1 MEEQRNLC
9 YKEGLGQH
17 LKNKGE
23 FFNPR
28 ISISLLLAST
38 YIASLKDQKVLY
50 FQFLFCFPVCII
62 VSLLQLGNPSSSC
75 YSVIKQEIHQIIL
88 SHFEEHSDLDNEV
101 KEEKDEGQ
109 DDEMFMGLI
118 NKIKI
123 QKFYINIRII
133 INDFLLDTMTLFD
146 TGANSNCFLE
156 GLIPTKLFQKT
167 SEKLSAVSGSK
178 LKIIYNLSSATI
190 EDQGLRIETN
200 FLLVQ
205 NLNNEVILG
214 TPFIRSLFP
223 LHISKEGITT
233 WHLGRKI
240 TFDFSTKPI
249 ARNINF
255 IEKKISQ
262 INFLKDEV
270 SFSNIQIQLEKP
282 QLRENIQSLLQH
294 IQSTICSDLP
304 HIFQNRKKHIIDLP
318 YEKDFYEK

>member
-1 MEEQRNLC
+1 M
-9 YKEGLGQH
+9 
-17 LKNKGE
+17 
-23 FFNPR
+23 
-28 ISISLLLAST
+28 
-38 YIASLKDQKVLY
+38 
-50 FQFLFCFPVCII
+50 
-62 VSLLQLGNPSSSC
+62 
-75 YSVIKQEIHQIIL
+75 
-88 SHFEEHSDLDNEV
+88 DNEV

-156 GLIPTKLFQKT
+156 GLIPTKLYEKI
-167 SEKLSAVSGSK
+167 SEKLNTTSGSK

-205 NLNNEVILG
+205 NLKNEVILG

-304 HIFQNRKKHIIDLP
+304 HIF
-318 YEKDFYEK
+318 